1 MVANIQWIRGQ
12 NAFIELTHTQHILL
26 VANVE
31 RSEIALEC
39 LVGNQAEKRL
49 LFTENCLKAN
59 GRMTIITM

>member
-26 VANVE
+26 VADVE

-59 GRMTIITM
+59 DEWQL

>member
-49 LFTENCLKAN
+49 LFTENCLKVN
-59 GRMTIITM
+59 DE